1 MKDRIEIPLSKTKIL
16 LLFTG
21 SLVFVCLGIFFA
33 YQPDIFTTSLINRPE
48 YVRILGLLAVLLF
61 GLCSIFLFRKL
72 FDSKLG
78 LVIDQQG
85 ITDNSSGTSVGLI
98 EWKDIEG
105 IDFLQIASTK
115 FLLLSTSQPDKYIS
129 KAPNGLAKRA
139 MKANNKLYGSPLCIS
154 SNALKIRFE
163 ELQKL
168 VLEEFE
174 KRKVSRSNY

>member
-1 MKDRIEIPLSKTKIL
+1 MKDRIEIPLSKVKIL
-16 LLFTG
+16 LLFTA

-48 YVRILGLLAVLLF
+48 YVRILGFVAVLLF
-61 GLCSIFLFRKL
+61 GLCAFFLLRKL
-72 FDSKLG
+72 FDTKLG
-78 LVIDQQG
+78 LIIDQKG

-98 EWKDIEG
+98 EWEDIEG

-115 FLLLSTSQPDKYIS
+115 FLLLITSHPDKYIS
-129 KAPNGLAKRA
+129 KAPNGLARRA

-154 SNALKIRFE
+154 SNALKIPFD

-168 VLEEFE
+168 VVAEFE
-174 KRKVSRSNY
+174 KRKVERSNH